1 MGHAALAA
9 EQVAVVPPPV
19 PMQPQVRVVPQA
31 VWPLSPVTL
40 PALQVAA
47 PPPQAPLTTEHTACA
62 SPADRAANASTTTM
76 SDNLRRF
83 AASCFSSDV
92 IRWLFL
98 FIEPFLKYSF

>member
-47 PPPQAPLTTEHTACA
+47 LPPHAPLTTEHTACA
-62 SPADRAANASTTTM
+62 SPADRAANASTTAM
-76 SDNLRRF
+76 SGNLRRF
-83 AASCFSSDV
+83 ATSCFSSDAMALV
-92 IRWLFL
+92 I
-98 FIEPFLKYSF
+98 PFY